1 MCVSVVEIPFRKKFS
16 KPHGR
21 LIREQKKYKTKQN
34 DYFFA
39 TSFSS
44 WKLEKPGCK
53 RLLKL
58 THRDTK
64 HSNTHSRGK

>member
-1 MCVSVVEIPFRKKFS
+1 MTIFC
-16 KPHGR
+16 
-21 LIREQKKYKTKQN
+21 
-34 DYFFA
+34 A

-64 HSNTHSRGK
+64 HSNTYTHVENKNEKSKITTQMKLKMQNNINTTPIAVLFRVS